1 MTSGEYRAAAGRME
15 DIRRELLSVSREQA
29 LDSRERVAAVL
40 SGAAAGFLTDRLE
53 QCGRELAAAA
63 RILEAAADAARRA
76 AQTLEAAEAL
86 AAAPAPAPDENWE
99 EEAVAEGPAPGAKSN
114 FEESPDADFPVPDLL
129 SLIRAK
135 KTPPTYVP

>member
-15 DIRRELLSVSREQA
+15 DIRRELLAISREQA

-40 SGAAAGFLTDRLE
+40 SGAAAGFLADRLE

-63 RILEAAADAARRA
+63 RVLEAAADTARRT

-99 EEAVAEGPAPGAKSN
+99 EVAEGPAPGAESN

>member
-15 DIRRELLSVSREQA
+15 DIRRELLAISREQA

-40 SGAAAGFLTDRLE
+40 SGAAAGFLADRLE

-63 RILEAAADAARRA
+63 RVLEAAAAAARRT

-99 EEAVAEGPAPGAKSN
+99 EVAEGPAPGAESN